1 MSTNEAL
8 QARGESKCELC
19 SATNN
24 LDIYPVPPKS
34 RSVLDDSVWACD
46 TCRGQLEDPET
57 VDANHWRCLN
67 DSMWNP
73 NLAVQIVAWRMLSRL
88 RGEGWPSDLLDMMY
102 LEGDDLVWA
111 QATGEG
117 LSEEEQIIHR
127 DANGA
132 QLTAGDTV
140 TLVKDLK
147 VKGGGFTAKQ
157 GTAVRGI
164 SLVPD
169 NAEQIEGRV
178 DGQHI
183 VILTQYVKKN

>member
-8 QARGESKCELC
+8 QARAESKCELC